1 MFQTA
6 DSKETFT
13 CIVIS
18 GGYQI
23 LDQNYARRL
32 YTALFTMAYYGLF
45 WVGEITKGSH
55 PILARD
61 VHTGKNKKKLLF
73 ILRSSK
79 MHSKNAKPQIVKI
92 AAIPKSVTNKSKPNN
107 QTQFSTHWCP
117 FQILRAFLQARPSF
131 ISDKEPFFVFRDRSP
146 VSPNN
151 FTSVLKILL
160 KDGGYDET
168 RYSSHGFRG
177 VRSRDLLEMGVPI
190 DTIRK
195 LSRWSPKSSLV
206 YAYLEF

>member
-1 MFQTA
+1 M
-6 DSKETFT
+6 
-13 CIVIS
+13 
-18 GGYQI
+18 
-23 LDQNYARRL
+23 
-32 YTALFTMAYYGLF
+32 
-45 WVGEITKGSH
+45 GEITKGSH

-61 VHTGKNKKKLLF
+61 VHISKNKKKLLF

-92 AAIPKSVTNKSKPNN
+92 AEIPKSITNKSKPNN
-107 QTQFSTHWCP
+107 QTQFSTHRCP

-131 ISDKEPFFVFRDRSP
+131 ISDKEPFFIFRDRSP

-151 FTSVLKILL
+151 FTSVLKILS

-177 VRSRDLLEMGVPI
+177 GRSRDLLEMGVPI
-190 DTIRK
+190 NTIRK
-195 LSRWSPKSSLV
+195 LGRWSPKSSSV
-206 YAYLEF
+206 YAYLKF